1 MASSTSKITLFNP
14 DDTPAVYDMA
24 GHTVGG
30 AERVEVEE
38 LDAAGQ
44 RAVDSGV
51 LVREE
56 PEGKAESKPEPKT
69 ASADAPPL
77 PEPVEAADK
86 SEKGSGGS
94 GASTRARRG

>member
-1 MASSTSKITLFNP
+1 MVSKITLFNP
-14 DDTPAVYDMA
+14 DDTPAVYDAA

-30 AERVEVEE
+30 AERVEVDE
-38 LDAAGQ
+38 LDAVGQ

-56 PEGKAESKPEPKT
+56 AEKPRSEPKGKAEPKT

-77 PEPVEAADK
+77 PEPEEAADK
-86 SEKGSGGS
+86 SEKGGGGS